1 MAWTTLCKDA
11 NTPGPIGYTHRI
23 RVQMSMGITV
33 IFPSSST
40 NIVFFPS
47 RKLKLCRSLPE
58 ASAAAANRAA
68 PILPPSTRP
77 RAYVE
82 GDWPD
87 GGGVAPPRAG
97 VEAMRRRGGGVGRE
111 AAAVPGGGAVA
122 ARGDRGEGGGC
133 GAVAR
138 GENPSMLPLVVLVV
152 KF

>member
-1 MAWTTLCKDA
+1 
-11 NTPGPIGYTHRI
+11 
-23 RVQMSMGITV
+23 MSMGITV

-82 GDWPD
+82 GDRPD